1 MTSHGLEYSFGQCR
15 SLVSPPSVTPTPSP
29 FTGVVRD
36 TRGGLAAAQAL
47 LSKSKNI
54 GALSTPFQPW
64 MQSTA
69 LCALLWRKF
78 TPSQPDP
85 VQQLNVGLHLWRLKK
100 CFTFLLEK
108 KTTPKPTN
116 QAKYQTPK
124 KLLFYR
130 AKNSTLT
137 IDIHNT
143 KMMQTTLG
151 ELDIN
156 KLPTMNRIQ
165 SGHLWELGEKM
176 TSSEPFWNVICCNSK
191 RTTGSWREIWITEY
205 RVLCQMRMY
214 SLLRIKAKVKL
225 VETF

>member
-1 MTSHGLEYSFGQCR
+1 MQVTCVTSQCHAH
-15 SLVSPPSVTPTPSP
+15 SQSIH
-29 FTGVVRD
+29 
-36 TRGGLAAAQAL
+36 RGGQGHKRWSCCCASPAQQEQEHWSVINSVSAMDAKHRTVWAVVKKIHTIPARPSTATKCGSAPLEGWKSVL
-47 LSKSKNI
+47 LSY
-54 GALSTPFQPW
+54 W
-64 MQSTA
+64 
-69 LCALLWRKF
+69 
-78 TPSQPDP
+78 
-85 VQQLNVGLHLWRLKK
+85 
-100 CFTFLLEK
+100 K

-124 KLLFYR
+124 KLLFCR

-143 KMMQTTLG
+143 KMKQTTLG

-156 KLPTMNRIQ
+156 KLSTMNRIQ
-165 SGHLWELGEKM
+165 SGHLWELGEKV

-191 RTTGSWREIWITEY
+191 RTMGGWREIWITEY